1 MIENGSILKAEEGH
15 FLTNGE
21 AFGKIVSLGK
31 HDSVNNWTEITEAE
45 KQWLENEATT
55 KDLYE
60 ALAKL
65 GVE

>member
-21 AFGKIVSLGK
+21 TFAKIVSLGK
-31 HDSVNNWTEITEAE
+31 YDSVNNWTEITEAE
-45 KQWLENEATT
+45 KQRLENEATT
-55 KDLYE
+55 EDLYS
-60 ALAKL
+60 ALARL